1 MNRIVRILMER
12 DGMTQQEAEEY
23 LDDVIDMV
31 NDTDDFDEKEDIFQ
45 YELGL
50 EPDYLMDM
58 FI

>member
-1 MNRIVRILMER
+1 MER